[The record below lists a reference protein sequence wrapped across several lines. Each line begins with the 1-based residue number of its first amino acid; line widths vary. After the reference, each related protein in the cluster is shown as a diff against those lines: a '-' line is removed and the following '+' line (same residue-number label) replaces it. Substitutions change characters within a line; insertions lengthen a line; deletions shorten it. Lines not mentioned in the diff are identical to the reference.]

1 MNSSETSAGTSLK
14 PFGWNM
20 EIVIGVLVSLLAIA
34 SLFFSYKFPST
45 GLATDIG
52 AARFPQI
59 YAVALLVLCALLV
72 GRHLVKSQQP
82 PAQEAE
88 APAVQ
93 EEVRS
98 YGRAF
103 VGIASSVLALAAMP
117 YLGYGVVTSCYL
129 AFLMWL
135 MGMRHKLWNPLLAV
149 LITATLYF
157 TFSAG
162 LNVPLPLGSLFE

>member
-1 MNSSETSAGTSLK
+1 MDKSETSAGTGPK
-14 PFGWNM
+14 PSGWNM
-20 EIVIGVLVSLLAIA
+20 EIVIGVVVSLVAIA
-34 SLFFSYKFPST
+34 SLFFSHKFPTT

-52 AARFPQI
+52 SARFPQI
-59 YAVALLVLCALLV
+59 YAGALLVLCAMLI
-72 GRHLVKSQQP
+72 GRHLIKGQP
-82 PAQEAE
+82 SVAKKTE

-98 YGRAF
+98 YRRAF
-103 VGIASSVLALAAMP
+103 VGIASSVLALAVMP
-117 YLGYGVVTSCYL
+117 YLGYGLVTTCYL
-129 AFLMWL
+129 SFLMWL

-149 LITATLYF
+149 VITATLYF

>member
-14 PFGWNM
+14 PSGWNM
-20 EIVIGVLVSLLAIA
+20 EVVIGVVVSLVAIA

-59 YAVALLVLCALLV
+59 YALALLVLCAMLISRNLIK
-72 GRHLVKSQQP
+72 GHPSPAESTEAAAAKS
-82 PAQEAE
+82 
-88 APAVQ
+88 
-93 EEVRS
+93 EVRS
-98 YGRAF
+98 YRSTFA
-103 VGIASSVLALAAMP
+103 GIVSSVIGLAAMP
-117 YLGYGVVTSCYL
+117 YLGYGVVTICYL
-129 AFLMWL
+129 SFLMWL
-135 MGMRHKLWNPLLAV
+135 MGMKHKLWNPLLAV

>member
-1 MNSSETSAGTSLK
+1 MNSSETSAETSPK

-20 EIVIGVLVSLLAIA
+20 EVVIGVLVSLVAIA
-34 SLFFSYKFPST
+34 SLFFSHKFPST

-59 YAVALLVLCALLV
+59 YAVALLVLCALLIS
-72 GRHLVKSQQP
+72 RHLVKGKHT

-88 APAVQ
+88 APVVQ
-93 EEVRS
+93 KEVRS
-98 YGRAF
+98 YRNAF
-103 VGIASSVLALAAMP
+103 LGIASSVLALAAMS
-117 YLGYGVVTSCYL
+117 YIGYGVVTTCYL
-129 AFLMWL
+129 IFLMWL

-149 LITATLYF
+149 AITATLYF